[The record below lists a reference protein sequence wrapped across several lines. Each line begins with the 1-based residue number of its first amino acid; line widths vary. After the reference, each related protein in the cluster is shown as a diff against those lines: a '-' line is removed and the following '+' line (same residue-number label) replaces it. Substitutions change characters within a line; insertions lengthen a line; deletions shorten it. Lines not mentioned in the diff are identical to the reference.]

1 MFDIELPP
9 PPDTAPPEEI
19 IGIDDLTEAA
29 RGVPEP
35 VRWSEY
41 LPDGL
46 LADLLA
52 EPVEVDSEYREFEAL
67 ERVGGWERIIA
78 WAHARQVRE
87 MTAFV
92 GRAEA
97 RNLGMGACDSQAHES
112 AVAEVGLMLT
122 VSART
127 AARRVDDA
135 WSLCTRLPATLA
147 ALESGRIT
155 LAKARV
161 VDGETLNLS
170 PEHTALVEA
179 TVLAKAAKQT
189 PGQLRAAT
197 RRAVLSTD
205 PAAARE
211 RAERARRE
219 RGVRMWPEA
228 DGMATLSAY
237 LPAADAVGVYAVLD
251 EYARRAGFAGDER
264 TLEARRGDALVDLVL
279 GPTGFCSAGTRTARE
294 RGTRAPEGTPNTTT
308 ATSATPAAAGTSAT
322 PAAAGTSAA
331 SGVHTS
337 ANSGDDTPTTDATS
351 PAGCRCACG
360 RCRRG
365 GGVDVRVTIPYTALL
380 GADDQ
385 PGEIAGY
392 GPIPAAVARD
402 LAAAGTWR
410 RILTDPASGRPV
422 DYGTTRYRPPA
433 HLAGLVITRD
443 QTCQFPG
450 CRVPAHLCDLDHSIP
465 HNPDKGTGPTSE
477 INIGPKCRR
486 HHQVK
491 QTPGWLVTQHPDGCT
506 TWTTPSGH
514 VYHSQP
520 PPLTDPEP
528 LTIHPAPDPDEPP
541 PF

>member
-1 MFDIELPP
+1 MFDNELPP
-9 PPDTAPPEEI
+9 PPDTLPPEETL
-19 IGIDDLTEAA
+19 GVDDFAEDLL
-29 RGVPEP
+29 GVPEP

-41 LPDGL
+41 LPDGM

-52 EPVEVDSEYREFEAL
+52 YPVEVDAVHREFEAL
-67 ERVGGWERIIA
+67 ERVGGWERVIA
-78 WAHARQVRE
+78 WAQARQARE
-87 MTAFV
+87 MTAFMD
-92 GRAEA
+92 RAEA
-97 RNLGMGACDSQAHES
+97 RNLALGACDSQAHES
-112 AVAEVGLMLT
+112 AVAEVGLMLR

-127 AARRVDDA
+127 AACRVGDA

-147 ALESGRIT
+147 AVESGQLT

-161 VDGETLNLS
+161 VDAETLNLS

-179 TVLAKAAKQT
+179 KVLAKAGKQT

-205 PAAARE
+205 PGAARE
-211 RAERARRE
+211 RAQRARRE
-219 RGVRMWPEA
+219 RGVRMWPEP

-279 GPTGFCSAGTRTARE
+279 GPTGFCSE
-294 RGTRAPEGTPNTTT
+294 GTRAARQRSIPAPDDTQNTTT
-308 ATSATPAAAGTSAT
+308 
-322 PAAAGTSAA
+322 SAA
-331 SGVHTS
+331 TAPGGVRIS
-337 ANSGDDTPTTDATS
+337 PSIGDDVAATDTTN

-365 GGVDVRVTIPYTALL
+365 GGVDVRVTVPYTALL
-380 GADDQ
+380 GADDL

-392 GPIPAAVARD
+392 GPVPAAVARD
-402 LAAAGTWR
+402 LAAGGTWR

-422 DYGTTRYRPPA
+422 DYGTSRYRPPA

-465 HNPDKGTGPTSE
+465 YNPEAGTGPTSE
-477 INIGPKCRR
+477 INIGPKCRH

-491 QTPGWLVTQHPDGCT
+491 QAPGWSVTQHPDGCT

-528 LTIHPAPDPDEPP
+528 LTPHPAPDPDEPP